1 MTIAKELSNI
11 KTSARWGANGGLP
24 AGDREV
30 ALESVTDNG
39 HGADGEVHIHVQDCW
54 PSNDGIDG
62 YVFAKAKRD
71 GDRLVVKV
79 KVWGEITDD
88 ASELAVCINVVVIR
102 VGDSSR

>member
-1 MTIAKELSNI
+1 MASAKEISNV
-11 KTSARWGANGGLP
+11 KTSARWGAKGRLP
-24 AGDREV
+24 TGDRES
-30 ALESVTDNG
+30 ALEGVTDNG

-71 GDRLVVKV
+71 GDRLVLKV
-79 KVWGEITDD
+79 EVWGEILDD
-88 ASELAVCINVVVIR
+88 ASELAVCVDVIVIR